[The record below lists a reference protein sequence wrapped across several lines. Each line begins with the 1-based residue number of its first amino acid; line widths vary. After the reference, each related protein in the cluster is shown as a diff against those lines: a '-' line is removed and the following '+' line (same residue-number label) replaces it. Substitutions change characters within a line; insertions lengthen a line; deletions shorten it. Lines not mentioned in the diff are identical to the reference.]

1 VDKIV
6 VLLRDESSGLI
17 IDPKP
22 GVPVLIE
29 ILLTVAILLL
39 ILNIWLTI
47 KKSGSDIS
55 QLLIDIKNAINLFDN
70 NLGKIDKSIRDDF
83 QRNREET
90 NKTAKENRE
99 ELTSTLKTFSTT
111 FSSNVKD
118 FNDNTVE
125 KLEKIRST
133 VESKLKD
140 LQEDN
145 SKKLEKMRET
155 VDEKLHK
162 TLEHRLGESFKI
174 VSESL
179 EKVQKGLGEMQSLA
193 TGVGDLKKVLSNV
206 KTKGVLGEYQ
216 LENILEQILTTNQ
229 YAKNVKTKPDSDSFV
244 EFAIRLPGR
253 DDLDKQVWLPID
265 SKFPTEDYQTLMD
278 AHDNGDIQMIESSR
292 KELAKKIKLF
302 ARDIKTKYVDPPNT
316 TDFAIMFLPIEG
328 LYAEVLRDSGLFE
341 TLQREYR
348 VIVTGPTTLSALLS
362 SLQMGFRTLAI
373 EKRSS
378 EVWEILAAVK
388 TEFGKFGEVLER
400 TRKKLTEASNVVE
413 SAGQRSRA
421 IDRKLKDVEELPV
434 SKSDK
439 LLDAEIEDDE
449 RMNINGNRK
458 PEAAD

>member
-1 VDKIV
+1 
-6 VLLRDESSGLI
+6 
-17 IDPKP
+17 
-22 GVPVLIE
+22 VLIE
-29 ILLTVAILLL
+29 ILLAIAILLL

-47 KKSGSDIS
+47 KKSGSDIT
-55 QLLIDIKNAINLFDN
+55 QFLTDIKNAINLFDN
-70 NLGKIDKSIRDDF
+70 NLGKIDKSIQDDF
-83 QRNREET
+83 QRSREET

-99 ELTSTLKTFSTT
+99 ELTNTLKTFSNT

-118 FNDNTVE
+118 FNDTTGE
-125 KLEKIRST
+125 KLEKIRTT

-145 SKKLEKMRET
+145 SQKLEKMRET

-179 EKVQKGLGEMQSLA
+179 EKVQKGLGEMQNLA

-216 LENILEQILTTNQ
+216 LENILEQLLTNNQ
-229 YAKNVKTKPDSDSFV
+229 FAKNVKTKQDSDSFV

-253 DDLDKQVWLPID
+253 DDSDKEVWLPVD

-278 AHDNGDIQMIESSR
+278 AHDKADIQMIESSR
-292 KELAKKIKLF
+292 KELARKIKLF
-302 ARDIKTKYVDPPNT
+302 AREIKAKYVDPPNT

-378 EVWEILAAVK
+378 EVWEILGAVK

-413 SAGQRSRA
+413 NAGQRSRA
-421 IDRKLKDVEELPV
+421 IERKLKDVEELP
-434 SKSDK
+434 SAKSAK
-439 LLDAEIEDDE
+439 LLDGGTEDE
-449 RMNINGNRK
+449 VK
-458 PEAAD
+458 